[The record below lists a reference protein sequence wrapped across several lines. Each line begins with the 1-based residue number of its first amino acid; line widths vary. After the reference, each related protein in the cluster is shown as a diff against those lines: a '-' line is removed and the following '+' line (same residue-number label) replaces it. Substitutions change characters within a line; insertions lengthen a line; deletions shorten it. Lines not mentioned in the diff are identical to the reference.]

1 MFSFLNHFFE
11 SLTSPLLRPPGA
23 LNEKRLLATCIKCG
37 RCMEVCPTGSLRE
50 GKKEEAAM
58 GLAHIVK
65 ETCLSWQG
73 DICNLC
79 FKRCP
84 LKDKAITLDDDLRP
98 VIEDCVGCG
107 VCLYVCPTK
116 PKSIYKVEVTCA
128 LGAFQSML
136 ANREVHIPLL
146 LSASFFCC
154 WPYYSEGYFAVGSA
168 LSMWHLR

>member
-1 MFSFLNHFFE
+1 M
-11 SLTSPLLRPPGA
+11 
-23 LNEKRLLATCIKCG
+23 NEKRLLATCIKCG
-37 RCMEVCPTGSLRE
+37 RCMEVCPYKSIKLADWGPRYGTPVIDPLKMPCYLCMKCPEVCPTGSLTE
-50 GKKEEAAM
+50 GKKEEAGM

-116 PKSIYKVEVTCA
+116 PKSIYITKNEK
-128 LGAFQSML
+128 
-136 ANREVHIPLL
+136 
-146 LSASFFCC
+146 
-154 WPYYSEGYFAVGSA
+154 
-168 LSMWHLR
+168 